1 MADQNGFNSFYLN
14 AGMALGGRTDLF
26 ATYRETLAT
35 TLTQAQ
41 DLLATTTVDA
51 LGNPVDSQSGA
62 PVVLINP
69 FLGLS
74 DTLYRMRVGTV
85 SLRYQWP
92 RDVLT
97 LSGTWQ
103 SQEPITSAINAGPV
117 STTPRNLCD
126 FKLGARLLA
135 AHHRGGDGAVWALR
149 LPARHPAS
157 GNPASGNP
165 ARVTRIP
172 MLWRRR

>member
-1 MADQNGFNSFYLN
+1 MRAWPSACGP
-14 AGMALGGRTDLF
+14 DLF

-85 SLRYQWP
+85 SLRHQWP

-103 SQEPITSAINAGPV
+103 SQDPITSANNTVSV
-117 STTPRNLCD
+117 STSRGTYATLNWGHDFSPRTT
-126 FKLGARLLA
+126 GVATA
-135 AHHRGGDGAVWALR
+135 QYGHVTSGYS
-149 LPARHPAS
+149 AS